1 MAKRSIEVII
11 TANAA
16 RFTRT
21 FRSLAHT
28 VKKFNRFTA
37 RSFHRLK
44 WVAVGVAGAIGW
56 ALKSAFDFEMYRNQF
71 NVLIGDVKQSAAHFK
86 AIKDLAAW
94 SPIDIGPL
102 VKASKQ
108 LQVYGLSGKENL
120 EWLERL
126 GDIASAVNFQQFEQ
140 ITYWVG
146 RLRAEVAAGGG
157 MGRGPLRL
165 TQLAALSPQ
174 AKLEMER
181 ARAMGAGVSEV
192 MNILAKDMMFA
203 KGSMREFSKTG
214 WGAFSVLQDAIT
226 YAGVEFGEAFL
237 GFAVDSLKQL
247 TDKLNEMREDKTI
260 QQWAERAVKAF
271 SSVKEVF
278 GGLFGSKE
286 DRAESLNTI
295 FSVIEKTFALGAL
308 SAIDVLLKYA
318 PDVGKAIAE
327 GLEDTDIGRFIVKAR
342 KIDETVNKYNPVY
355 HIGRGIVD
363 NIGYGIDR
371 LFFTTQTGMPKNAVD
386 GKDPITAARD
396 QLWLELKELVNKK
409 QKSDLI
415 RAPFMID
422 LGKGRKPAPEGLDLD
437 ADGVPSTGTGILSI
451 GELFEQIYNAG
462 KINLD
467 ARDSREIKMLDTMTS
482 IQSNTRE
489 IADLL
494 SEGEQL

>member
-28 VKKFNRFTA
+28 VKKFAHFTA
-37 RSFHRLK
+37 RSLHRLK
-44 WVAVGVAGAIGW
+44 WVTVGVAGVIGY

-108 LQVYGLSGKENL
+108 LQVYGMSGKENL

-126 GDIASAVNFQQFEQ
+126 GDIASAVNFKQFEQ
-140 ITYWVG
+140 IIYWVG
-146 RLRAEVAAGGG
+146 RLRAEVAAGGRLG
-157 MGRGPLRL
+157 KGPLRL
-165 TQLAALSPQ
+165 TQLAALGPQ
-174 AKLEMER
+174 AKVEMER
-181 ARAMGAGVSEV
+181 ARAMGAGVSEI
-192 MNILAKDMMFA
+192 MNIMAKDMMFA
-203 KGSMREFSKTG
+203 EGAMREFAKTG

-237 GFAVDSLKQL
+237 GFAVDSMDQL

-260 QQWAERAVKAF
+260 QEWAERAVKAF

-295 FSVIEKTFALGAL
+295 FSAIEKTFAIGAL

-327 GLEDTDIGRFIVKAR
+327 GLEDTDIVTGGETFGTMEDFSSLLSVLESKGKLVRRSVTSDWKAR
-342 KIDETVNKYNPVY
+342 YKKKEP
-355 HIGRGIVD
+355 
-363 NIGYGIDR
+363 
-371 LFFTTQTGMPKNAVD
+371 P
-386 GKDPITAARD
+386 
-396 QLWLELKELVNKK
+396 LWE
-409 QKSDLI
+409 
-415 RAPFMID
+415 A
-422 LGKGRKPAPEGLDLD
+422 
-437 ADGVPSTGTGILSI
+437 
-451 GELFEQIYNAG
+451 
-462 KINLD
+462 
-467 ARDSREIKMLDTMTS
+467 
-482 IQSNTRE
+482 
-489 IADLL
+489 
-494 SEGEQL
+494 